1 MVRDEE
7 WVPTAG
13 SELMDHRPK
22 CGRAQPA
29 FGLGD
34 VPKVA
39 TAEPQ
44 AESGVRAAVPASFLR
59 EKPERQAERLHRLE
73 SVGKDLL
80 LELGVSVH

>member
-1 MVRDEE
+1 
-7 WVPTAG
+7 
-13 SELMDHRPK
+13 MDHRPK

-44 AESGVRAAVPASFLR
+44 AESGVQAVVATPFLR
-59 EKPERQAERLHRLE
+59 ENPESQAERLHRL
-73 SVGKDLL
+73 DRFRLIQ
-80 LELGVSVH
+80 LECV